1 MALVTWTDYL
11 SVGVELIDNQHTVL
25 FNTINE
31 LHDAMMKG
39 QGRAKV
45 GELLGMLLAYTR
57 NHFSA
62 EEALME
68 DAKYAGLATHR
79 IEHCKLTKQVEWFVA
94 RHQQGD
100 LTLSIELADF
110 LSDWLKNHIQ
120 SVDQSYRPWLNKCG
134 VY

>member
-1 MALVTWTDYL
+1 MALVTWTDNL

-25 FNTINE
+25 FNTIND
-31 LHDAMMKG
+31 LHDAMMKAQG
-39 QGRAKV
+39 QAKV
-45 GELLGMLLAYTR
+45 GELLGRLQAYTY

-79 IEHCKLTKQVEWFVA
+79 IRHRKLTKQVEWFVA
-94 RHQQGD
+94 RYQQGD
-100 LTLSIELADF
+100 LTLSLELANF
-110 LSDWLKNHIQ
+110 LSNWLKNHIQ

-134 VY
+134 VF

>member
-1 MALVTWTDYL
+1 MALVTWTDNL

-68 DAKYAGLATHR
+68 DA
-79 IEHCKLTKQVEWFVA
+79 
-94 RHQQGD
+94 
-100 LTLSIELADF
+100 DF